1 MRLPSVAT
9 MLPLYSKD
17 MKDKTKNFTE
27 IKEQVAKSLK
37 NVLGKR
43 ALNVSLDHRLVE
55 DLGVD
60 SFATLE
66 LIFELEDT
74 LGIKIPDSDV
84 KKMITVGDVIA
95 YIHDAGDKEH
105 NVN

>member
-1 MRLPSVAT
+1 
-9 MLPLYSKD
+9 
-17 MKDKTKNFTE
+17 MKDKTINLDD
-27 IKEQVAKSLK
+27 IKGQVAKSLK
-37 NVLGKR
+37 NVLGKK
-43 ALNVSLDHRLVE
+43 AENISLGQRLIE

-74 LGIKIPDSDV
+74 LDVKIPDSEV
-84 KKMITVGDVIA
+84 KKMITVGDVVT
-95 YIHDAGDKEH
+95 YIHNACAKDQ

>member
-1 MRLPSVAT
+1 MR
-9 MLPLYSKD
+9 PLFLND
-17 MKDKTKNFTE
+17 MKDRTINLDEVKG
-27 IKEQVAKSLK
+27 QVAKSLK
-37 NVLGKR
+37 NILGKK
-43 ALNVSLDHRLVE
+43 ASNISMDQRLIE

-74 LGIKIPDSDV
+74 LSVKIPDSEV
-84 KKMITVGDVIA
+84 TKMITVGDVVK
-95 YIHDAGDKEH
+95 YIHNVRDKEQ